1 VLPTP
6 PIGPRRP
13 RAALAGWLFLAAA
26 LALLAGIGALRAPM
40 SDLRGDEGT
49 YVAMTASLATDADLR
64 FTAEDA
70 LRATARGGGAALILQ
85 RTDRGVAYSKPVLYP
100 LLAAPFHRVAGERG
114 MILFHLLAL
123 AGAFA
128 LVRALLARA
137 GDGSAATATVLVA
150 VAGSIVLPYA
160 FWRMSESLV
169 VALAAA
175 GLALAF
181 AGLRAAPAVAAPGWA
196 ARLLAGRFAP
206 EAGGL
211 LLGALVSLR
220 EPHAAV
226 AAAPVLAALALR
238 RWARAARLAAAV
250 AAAYVAVL
258 ALSWA
263 LTGAAQSYKAVRTTF
278 DATTGWP
285 AGPGSEVALARFDD
299 PDRRATS
306 TLALAPVWKPR
317 LTAYAAL
324 YFWIGRHAGVVVSFP
339 VALALLAA
347 LLGRPDRV
355 ALAALAG
362 AAGLALFYLV
372 WWPANFFGGE
382 TFVGNRYLLAAY
394 PCLLVGLR
402 RLPSAR
408 ALAAGAAL
416 ATAVGLS
423 ALASV
428 AGAGAL
434 DPTSQSHA
442 HAGLYRLLPY
452 ESTASNIDGRRDR
465 YWSGDFLRFVDP
477 FAEVAPWSF
486 ALDSRRPS
494 AEIELGTVWAGDR
507 TTWLAVTDAP
517 RATLVVSDWRRSRR
531 YPLAEHPGGGA
542 GGPIV
547 VDAAPA
553 WRVHPFWWSE
563 GAAARARLLR
573 FALETPDGA
582 PARAQVRYLGREP
595 LPADFARL
603 VHAVAL
609 PRDGVAGGSGRVT
622 LHLRNMSA
630 WDWTSDAALAVQ
642 LGWRLRPLDG
652 GATASEGRTPLPGKV
667 RSGDAFE
674 VELAVPWPARPGRYL
689 LEVDLVL
696 EDVAWFADRVG
707 APVAAGEV
715 EIRAADRA
723 ADVDRIGSA
732 PR

>member
-1 VLPTP
+1 VLLP
-6 PIGPRRP
+6 PSNGPRRP

-26 LALLAGIGALRAPM
+26 LALFAAIRAQRAPM
-40 SDLRGDEGT
+40 SELRGDEGT
-49 YVAMTASLATDADLR
+49 YVAMTASLAGDGDLL

-70 LRATARGGGAALILQ
+70 LRVTARGGGAALILQ
-85 RTDRGVAYSKPVLYP
+85 RTGLGVAYSKPILYP
-100 LLAAPFHRVAGERG
+100 LLAAPFHLVAGERG
-114 MILFHLLAL
+114 MILFHLAAL
-123 AGAFA
+123 AAAFT
-128 LVRALLARA
+128 LLRALLARDA
-137 GDGSAATATVLVA
+137 GAGAATATVLVA
-150 VAGSIVLPYA
+150 VAGSIVLPWA

-175 GLALAF
+175 GLALAL
-181 AGLRAAPAVAAPGWA
+181 AGERAGGRPAAGRAG
-196 ARLLAGRFAP
+196 RLLAARFAP

-226 AAAPVLAALALR
+226 AAVPVLAALAGR
-238 RWARAARLAAAV
+238 RWARAGRLVLAIAL
-250 AAAYVAVL
+250 AYLAVL
-258 ALSWA
+258 GLTRA
-263 LTGAAQSYKAVRTTF
+263 LTGAAQSYKAVRTSF

-285 AGPGSEVALARFDD
+285 AGPGAEAALARFDD

-306 TLALAPVWKPR
+306 TLALTPVWKPR

-339 VALALLAA
+339 VALVLLAA
-347 LLGRPDRV
+347 LLRRPDRV

-362 AAGLALFYLV
+362 AGGLALFYLV

-402 RLPSAR
+402 RLPSGR

-416 ATAVGLS
+416 AAGVGLS
-423 ALASV
+423 ALASA
-428 AGAGAL
+428 AGAGGL

-442 HAGLYRLLPY
+442 HAGLFRLLPY

-477 FAEVAPWSF
+477 FAEVGPWSF
-486 ALDSRRPS
+486 TVDSRRPP
-494 AEIELGTVWAGDR
+494 AEVELGTVWAGDR
-507 TTWLAVTDAP
+507 TVWLAVADAP
-517 RATLVVSDWRRSRR
+517 RATLVVSDWRRTRR

-542 GGPIV
+542 GGPILV
-547 VDAAPA
+547 AAAPA

-563 GAAARARLLR
+563 GAVAHARLLR
-573 FALETPDGA
+573 FSVETPDGA
-582 PARAQVRYLGREP
+582 PARARIRYLGRQGP
-595 LPADFARL
+595 PTDFARL
-603 VHAVAL
+603 VHAAAL
-609 PRDGVAGGSGRVT
+609 PAVGVAGESGRVA

-630 WDWTSDAALAVQ
+630 WDWTTEAPLPVQ
-642 LGWRLRPLDG
+642 LGWRLRPLAG
-652 GATASEGRTPLPGKV
+652 GAAPNEGRSPLPGKV

-674 VELAVPWPARPGRYL
+674 LELAVAWPQTPGRYR

-696 EDVAWFADRVG
+696 EDVAWFADRIG
-707 APVAAGEV
+707 EPVAAGEV
-715 EIRAADRA
+715 EIRAVGIGA
-723 ADVDRIGSA
+723 DRIGS
-732 PR
+732 PSR